1 MKRLIPALLLENNTL
16 HKTKKFSNY
25 KYVGDPVN
33 TLRVFSEKGA
43 DEAFIIDKSAYCNG
57 INLELLSEIAANS
70 FMPLTYA
77 GSVSCV
83 EDAKKIISCG
93 IERIAVGV
101 YSQLNVC
108 LVDEISTYLGKSG
121 VCSILNIATYG
132 KFQLLYDYK
141 KRRPRFRYKLSEA
154 VRDLNNSSTGE
165 VILVDVMNEGTRS
178 GFSLQCLMPLFRKD
192 IPLMAY
198 GGISSYDEVDA
209 LWSSGFTG
217 VAASALLTLRPPF
230 DSVMISYPDF
240 KTRCRVQNLT
250 QPQIS
255 IDRYDKLV

>member
-1 MKRLIPALLLENNTL
+1 
-16 HKTKKFSNY
+16 
-25 KYVGDPVN
+25 
-33 TLRVFSEKGA
+33 
-43 DEAFIIDKSAYCNG
+43 
-57 INLELLSEIAANS
+57 
-70 FMPLTYA
+70 MPLTYA

-209 LWSSGFTG
+209 LWLSGFTG